1 MEMKGEQIL
10 KKGKKTPKWIIW
22 GYAIII
28 LIAVVSIGIMTYREE
43 NEKPEPIDFTTNGAI
58 DMETE
63 QYAYMKVEGLTDEI
77 AIYGNTENENSE
89 ENDRYYIAINEGYLY
104 IVDLDFE
111 TIEKLKQIQE
121 YTYSTDA
128 EMPVPEPVTIY
139 GMTENIPQQLKQM
152 VVDYYNE
159 SVGEEYAITV
169 DEFELY
175 FGSVLLNVRKSPVDT
190 TVEGAI
196 FALSII
202 ALIIMII
209 IHIVSNVARTKMKK
223 YLKNNEYEQDLAE
236 QLDDLVEEKYYKDKI
251 IFTRDFFVDLKS
263 GVGLQA
269 FKYSDV
275 KWIHIHT
282 VKYYGIVTVSSSII
296 VHLKDGKTNIQCV
309 EIKGKETE
317 EFMEIFNKICEKIPQ
332 DALKG
337 YTQENAKAYKEY
349 KKSLKNKN
357 I

>member
-10 KKGKKTPKWIIW
+10 KKGKKTPKWILW

-28 LIAVVSIGIMTYREE
+28 LVAVISIGVMMYREE

-58 DMETE
+58 DMAID
-63 QYAYMKVEGLTDEI
+63 QYAYLDVEGLTDEV
-77 AIYGNTENENSE
+77 AIYGYTENENSE
-89 ENDRYYIAINEGYLY
+89 ENDRYYLAFNDGYLY
-104 IVDLDFE
+104 VVDLNFE
-111 TIEKLKQIQE
+111 TIDQLKQIQE
-121 YTYSTDA
+121 YTYSTD
-128 EMPVPEPVTIY
+128 ENLTIPEPVRIY
-139 GMTENIPQQLKQM
+139 GMTESVPLELQQM
-152 VVDYYNE
+152 VVEYYNE
-159 SVGEEYAITV
+159 FVGEEYAISV
-169 DEFELY
+169 DEFEMY
-175 FGSVLLNVRKSPVDT
+175 FGSVLLNVRRTPVDT
-190 TVEGAI
+190 TIEGAI
-196 FALSII
+196 FTLSII

-209 IHIVSNVARTKMKK
+209 MHIVSKVARAKMRK
-223 YLKNNEYEQDLAE
+223 YLKNNEYEQDITE

-251 IFTRDFFVDLKS
+251 ILTRDFLVDLKS
-263 GVGLQA
+263 GLGFQA

-332 DALKG
+332 DSLKG
-337 YTQENAKAYKEY
+337 YTQENIKSYKEY
-349 KKSLKNKN
+349 KKSLKN